1 MAGITALRK
10 MQLGW
15 EATAGTAV
23 PATTIWRGLVNGI
36 EALDE
41 IQPVEEHIARMGGA
55 NRTVQLNQLA
65 QLTIPDSPFTFEQ
78 FPWFCQMGIEAQA
91 EGVADAGVGA
101 SGKIYTFDF
110 GLTAGNAPKTATIE
124 AGNNQKVYEM
134 EYAHCTEFTV
144 RGAPNEA
151 VMASATLQGRKRT
164 ATTFTTELSVP
175 AVHEAVFNKS
185 TLYLD
190 TVGTGT
196 IGATAIESTLLGFS
210 IRVNTG
216 QHAKFTGDGQLY
228 FTTVD
233 QREWEIEAEVTFRH
247 IAAADTEDA
256 NWLAQTARLME
267 IKLTGA
273 ALATAGTGYTYYTA
287 RFQLPGKWTK
297 FSTLED
303 REGNDIIRGTFR
315 AAYDPTEAIGPVIIV
330 VNETA
335 SYWTP

>member
-23 PATTIWRGLVNGI
+23 AATTIWRGPVNGI
-36 EALDE
+36 EALDS
-41 IQPVEEHIARMGGA
+41 IVPVEEHLARMGGA

-65 QLTIPDSPFTFEQ
+65 QVTIPDTVFTFEQ

-91 EGVADAGVGA
+91 AGVADSGEGSP

-110 GLTAGNAPKTATIE
+110 GLTAGNAPHTATIE

-151 VMASATLQGRKRT
+151 VMVAATLQGRKRT
-164 ATTFTTELSVP
+164 ASSFTADLTVP
-175 AVHEAVFNKS
+175 TVHEAVFNKA

-196 IGATAIESTLLGFS
+196 IGGTAIESTLLGFA

-228 FTTVD
+228 FNTVD
-233 QREWEIEAEVTFRH
+233 QREWEMEAEVTFRH

-273 ALATAGTGYTYYTA
+273 ALATAGAYSAYTA
-287 RFQLPGKWTK
+287 KFQLPGKWTK

-335 SYWTP
+335 SYWT

>member
-23 PATTIWRGLVNGI
+23 PATTVWRGPVNSI
-36 EALDE
+36 EALDN
-41 IQPVEEHIARMGGA
+41 IVPVEEHVGRMGGA
-55 NRTVQLNQLA
+55 NRTMKTNLLA
-65 QLTIPDSPFTFEQ
+65 QLSIPDTVFNFEQ
-78 FPWFCQMGIEAQA
+78 FPWFCQMGVEAQA
-91 EGVADAGVGA
+91 AGVADGVG
-101 SGKIYTFDF
+101 SGQIYTFDF
-110 GLTAGNAPKTATIE
+110 GLTSANAPHTATIE
-124 AGNNQKVYEM
+124 AGNNQQVYEM
-134 EYAHCTEFTV
+134 EYTHCTEFTV

-151 VMASATLQGRKRT
+151 VMMSATLQGRQRT
-164 ATTFTTELSVP
+164 DSSFTGALSMP
-175 AVHEAVFNKS
+175 AVHEAFFNQAS
-185 TLYLD
+185 LYLD
-190 TVGTGT
+190 AAGAGT
-196 IGATAIESTLLGFS
+196 IGTTAIASALLGFS
-210 IRVNTG
+210 ISVNTG

-228 FTTVD
+228 FNTVD

-273 ALATAGTGYTYYTA
+273 ALATAGTAYTYYTA

-303 REGNDIIRGTFR
+303 REGNDIIRGTYR
-315 AAYDPTEAIGPVIIV
+315 AAYDPTEALGPKIIV

-335 SYWTP
+335 SYWT

>member
-23 PATTIWRGLVNGI
+23 DATTIWRGPVNGI
-36 EALDE
+36 EALDAIE
-41 IQPVEEHIARMGGA
+41 PVEEHIARMGGA
-55 NRTVQLNQLA
+55 NRTIQLNQLA
-65 QLTIPDSPFTFEQ
+65 QVMIPDTTFTFEQ
-78 FPWFCQMGIEAQA
+78 FPWLCQMGIEAQA
-91 EGVADAGVGA
+91 AGVADGAG
-101 SGKIYTFDF
+101 SGKIYTFDL
-110 GLTAGNAPKTATIE
+110 GLTAGNAPHTATLE
-124 AGNNQKVYEM
+124 VGNNQKVYEM
-134 EYAHCTEFTV
+134 QYAHCTEFTV

-151 VMASATLQGRKRT
+151 VMVSGTLQGRQRT
-164 ATTFTTELSVP
+164 ATTFTAELSVP
-175 AVHEAVFNKS
+175 TVHDAVFNKS

-228 FTTVD
+228 FNTVD

-273 ALATAGTGYTYYTA
+273 ALTTAGTAYTYHTA

-303 REGNDIIRGTFR
+303 REGNDIIRGTFH
-315 AAYDPTEAIGPVIIV
+315 ADYDPTEAIGPIIIV